1 MLERAAALRPEDG
14 AIMDSLGWVLLLQ
27 GDNQGAIHWLERAVE
42 KTPEDPTANGH
53 LGDAYDAAGRRPEAV
68 TQWRRALI
76 LNPEPQDAAKL
87 QVKLTGTGAAPV
99 SLERR
104 VE

>member
-1 MLERAAALRPEDG
+1 VLE
-14 AIMDSLGWVLLLQ
+14 S
-27 GDNQGAIHWLERAVE
+27 AVE

-53 LGDAYDAAGRRPEAV
+53 LGDAYEAVGRRPEAV

-87 QVKLTGTGAAPV
+87 QTKLTGTSAPPV
-99 SLERR
+99 SAERR